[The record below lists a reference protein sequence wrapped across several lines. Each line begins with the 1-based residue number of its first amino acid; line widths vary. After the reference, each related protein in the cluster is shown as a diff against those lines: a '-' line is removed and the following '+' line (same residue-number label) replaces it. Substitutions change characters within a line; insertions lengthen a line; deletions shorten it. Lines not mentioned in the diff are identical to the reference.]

1 MATLQNFEILAD
13 SVSQKISKKQP
24 LQPCPLLFMSRNQF
38 FWIPHLIL
46 HRRAS
51 LCVLPQD
58 LLAVFPLLSKV
69 PQICPNFS
77 LMTSYRKL
85 TCFSDNGTIIF
96 ELSGHFYIRKHL
108 LDNQIKRWE
117 TPILISDD
125 ALNFK
130 KTPKSEKLPQVTSSG
145 PSLSSSPI
153 FAFQKHPS
161 NCQLQMPL
169 KYS

>member
-13 SVSQKISKKQP
+13 SVLQKISKKTAIAALP
-24 LQPCPLLFMSRNQF
+24 TAFHVSKLV

-96 ELSGHFYIRKHL
+96 ELSGHFYIREHL

-117 TPILISDD
+117 TPILISND
-125 ALNFK
+125 ALNFQ

-153 FAFQKHPS
+153 FAF
-161 NCQLQMPL
+161 
-169 KYS
+169 

>member
-24 LQPCPLLFMSRNQF
+24 LQPFPLLFMCGNQF

-51 LCVLPQD
+51 LCILSQD
-58 LLAVFPLLSKV
+58 LPAVFPLLSKV

-117 TPILISDD
+117 TPILI
-125 ALNFK
+125 LMMPQIFK
-130 KTPKSEKLPQVTSSG
+130 KHQNLK
-145 PSLSSSPI
+145 
-153 FAFQKHPS
+153 
-161 NCQLQMPL
+161 NCPR
-169 KYS
+169 